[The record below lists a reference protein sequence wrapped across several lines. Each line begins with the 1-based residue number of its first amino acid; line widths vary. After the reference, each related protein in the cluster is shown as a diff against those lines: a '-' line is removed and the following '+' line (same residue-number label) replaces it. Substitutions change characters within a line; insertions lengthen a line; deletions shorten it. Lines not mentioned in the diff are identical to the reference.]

1 VPEEFR
7 RVHPSIPWKGLSGL
21 RDVLMHQ
28 YEGVNLEEVWRI
40 IEKDLPGLR
49 HTISALLP
57 PLDELERE
65 ISGEDESDDPNV
77 Q

>member
-1 VPEEFR
+1 ML
-7 RVHPSIPWKGLSGL
+7 I
-21 RDVLMHQ
+21 HQ

-49 HTISALLP
+49 LTIAAVLP

-65 ISGEDESDDPNV
+65 ICGEDESDDPNV
-77 Q
+77 P